1 MTPRLPY
8 SSPNTS
14 KAITNLATLLFASKG
29 IHQSKVLRRLESGV
43 SYIVIDGKYWVAKDL
58 TLANFGDLVA
68 AEKPDPASITA
79 GQAANRPAFDKP
91 KPQSEGYA
99 LSPSLAE
106 LRPLLMMPAG
116 ADIKEEDEDLMAVAM
131 ADEENDEEYI
141 DQPELQANVILDASR
156 EPHLLIFSPPLPR
169 YAVLLFDDV
178 HAEYLPAPALDDFEH
193 QQHAPMAPMAS

>member
-1 MTPRLPY
+1 MT
-8 SSPNTS
+8 
-14 KAITNLATLLFASKG
+14 I
-29 IHQSKVLRRLESGV
+29 
-43 SYIVIDGKYWVAKDL
+43 IDGKYWVAKDL

-99 LSPSLAE
+99 LSPSLTE
-106 LRPLLMMPAG
+106 LRPLPMMPAG
-116 ADIKEEDEDLMAVAM
+116 ADVDLNFGKIWDYTNARKIKEEDEDLMAVAM

-156 EPHLLIFSPPLPR
+156 EPHLLIFSPPVPR